1 MPTPPDPPRGRRPEL
16 DALRGL
22 AALSVL
28 LFHALTLN
36 SATLLLGAQLGEVHH
51 WAARLL
57 VDTPLHVVWLGAE
70 AVWLFFVLSGF
81 VLTRMTMRPGFS
93 WAGYYPSRLV
103 RLYLPVAIAV
113 LLAWTTYLY
122 PHVPGPTQ
130 PQATAVDYPMS
141 SVLHDM
147 TLVGGTTSS
156 LGVLWSLQWEIVF
169 SLLLPLYV
177 LLVRTRPVIT
187 GVVAAVACY
196 LGWRYSDGALSY
208 LPMFFVGT
216 VLAHGWD
223 RVERWT
229 AFLARR
235 RWWAWAAGVGLA
247 VAAVL
252 AMTSAYLVGRP
263 LAATPVPTWT
273 GMAARNLLVPVVV
286 AGIVLLIVLVQTWP
300 PLRAL
305 VSSRPFV
312 YLGTIS
318 FSLYLVHLPLLVL
331 WLYVV
336 GPGKKAAAIGTVT
349 SLVAAVVFYQL
360 VERRAHA
367 FSRRVG
373 RRAATV
379 LDRPATAAAAPAPD
393 ARPESA
399 APTGT
404 DAAHPSGASADNAAL
419 AERTAT
425 R

>member
-1 MPTPPDPPRGRRPEL
+1 MPTPPDPSRGRRPEL

-81 VLTRMTMRPGFS
+81 VLTRMTMRPAFS

-103 RLYLPVAIAV
+103 RLYLPVAVAV

-122 PHVPGPTQ
+122 PHVPRPAQ

-147 TLVGGTTSS
+147 TLVGGTTPS
-156 LGVLWSLQWEIVF
+156 LGVLWSLQWEVAF

-177 LLVRTRPVIT
+177 LLVRTRPVLT
-187 GVVAAVACY
+187 GIVAAVACY
-196 LGWRYSDGALSY
+196 LGWRYSDGAASY

-216 VLAHGWD
+216 ALAHGWD
-223 RVERWT
+223 HVERWS

-235 RWWAWAAGVGLA
+235 RWWVPLAGGAL
-247 VAAVL
+247 AVL
-252 AMTSAYLVGRP
+252 AVLAITSAHLVGRP
-263 LAATPVPTWT
+263 LSGTPIPTWT
-273 GMAARNLLVPVVV
+273 GMPARNLLVPVVV
-286 AGIVLLIVLVQTWP
+286 GGIVLLVVLVQTWP
-300 PLRAL
+300 PLRTML
-305 VSSRPFV
+305 SWRPFV

-336 GPGKKAAAIGTVT
+336 GPGKVATVVGVAT
-349 SLVAAVVFYQL
+349 ALMAAVVFYHL

-373 RRAATV
+373 RRAAAV
-379 LDRPATAAAAPAPD
+379 LDGPAAAPAAASELGNEAPGTVTD
-393 ARPESA
+393 GTADLREGTLAGQPAAR
-399 APTGT
+399 
-404 DAAHPSGASADNAAL
+404 
-419 AERTAT
+419 
-425 R
+425 